1 MRAEKSRERSK
12 QIYVYYRIKQSCTM
26 LNQLVAT
33 NLNARIIQ
41 YFYTWRAQAQIL
53 KLPECINDIK
63 IEANRKYSF
72 FFKTLSSQVNG
83 LYSKQHLLESEI
95 EDHTLREQ
103 KYTAILNKFKSRTGT
118 SPRMSLGDE
127 DILIALEHEN
137 ERLKSTLAKM
147 ESDVTLYFQGLSALI
162 DRKAP
167 QISPREI
174 NVLNVKPTKRKN
186 NLLHLNLAL
195 F

>member
-1 MRAEKSRERSK
+1 MIN
-12 QIYVYYRIKQSCTM
+12 QIVTTH
-26 LNQLVAT
+26 LNK
-33 NLNARIIQ
+33 RIIR
-41 YFYTWRAQAQIL
+41 YFYTWRAQAQVL
-53 KLPECINDIK
+53 KLHDCINDIK

-72 FFKTLSSQVNG
+72 FFRTLSSQVNG

-95 EDHTLREQ
+95 EEHTLREQ
-103 KYTAILNKFKSRTGT
+103 KYATILKKLKSRTST
-118 SPRMSLGDE
+118 SPRVSLGDE

-147 ESDVTLYFQGLSALI
+147 ESDATLYFQGLSASI

-167 QISPREI
+167 QVSSREI
-174 NVLNVKPTKRKN
+174 NVLTAKPARRKN